1 MNANNYFHT
10 DFLDKFIVNRYLV
23 LNTFAIQLKFKK
35 MNFKIIFIAAMIS
48 SIAATSCDNQDS
60 DNKAISS
67 KDSATT
73 KSVDIK
79 EDSVTYNLNGKNYVG
94 FVDYDANQQGKRPA
108 ILVVHEWWGLTDY
121 PRSRARQ
128 LAELGYI
135 AMAVDMYGDGKIGN
149 DPKTAQDLATPFYK
163 DPTLAKT
170 RLDAAINKLKS
181 FPQTD
186 SSKMAA
192 IGYCYGGYI
201 VLNAAKLGADLKGV
215 VSFHGDLSGVPVNKD
230 SLKAKILVCHGEADQ
245 FVNPEVAAFKKSMD
259 SAGVD
264 YTFKSYPNATHA
276 FTNPAATEK
285 GKQFNMPIEYNAAAD
300 SASWNDMKDFFKKI
314 F

>member
-1 MNANNYFHT
+1 
-10 DFLDKFIVNRYLV
+10 
-23 LNTFAIQLKFKK
+23 
-35 MNFKIIFIAAMIS
+35 MNFKLIFISLVIFSLAA
-48 SIAATSCDNQDS
+48 ASCNNQDS
-60 DNKAISS
+60 STETTAG
-67 KDSATT
+67 KDSATAAP
-73 KSVDIK
+73 SVNIK
-79 EDSVTYNLNGKNYVG
+79 EDSVSYNLNGKNYIG
-94 FVDYDANQQGKRPA
+94 FITYDANKEEKRPG

-121 PRSRARQ
+121 TRTRAKQ

-135 AMAVDMYGDGKIGN
+135 AMAVDMYGDGKTGD
-149 DPKTAQDLATPFYK
+149 DPKTAQALATPFYK

-170 RLDAAINKLKS
+170 RLDAAMKELKTYS
-181 FPQTD
+181 QTD
-186 SSKMAA
+186 TTKMAA
-192 IGYCYGGYI
+192 IGYCYGGFI
-201 VLNAAKLGADLKGV
+201 VLNAAKLGANLNGV
-215 VSFHGDLSGVPVNKD
+215 VSFHGDLSGVSINKD
-230 SLKAKILVCHGEADQ
+230 LLKAKILVCHGEADQ

-285 GKQFNMPIEYNAAAD
+285 GKKFNMPIEYNAAAD

>member
-1 MNANNYFHT
+1 MNLKLIFTSA
-10 DFLDKFIVNRYLV
+10 
-23 LNTFAIQLKFKK
+23 AIF
-35 MNFKIIFIAAMIS
+35 
-48 SIAATSCDNQDS
+48 SIG
-60 DNKAISS
+60 AISCS
-67 KDSATT
+67 NNPESNTETEITKDSTV
-73 KSVDIK
+73 SVTPDIK
-79 EDSVTYNLNGKNYVG
+79 EDSVSYSINGKNYIG
-94 FVDYDANQQGKRPA
+94 YIDYDANKEGARPA

-121 PRSRARQ
+121 PRSRAKK

-149 DPKTAQDLATPFYK
+149 DPKAAQDLATPFYK

-170 RLDAAINKLKS
+170 RLDAAIKELKTY
-181 FPQTD
+181 PQTD

-192 IGYCYGGYI
+192 IGYCYGGFI
-201 VLNAAKLGADLKGV
+201 VLNAAKLGADLDGV

-230 SLKAKILVCHGEADQ
+230 SLKAKVLVCHGEADK
-245 FVNPEVAAFKKSMD
+245 FVTPDQVASFKKSMD
-259 SAGVD
+259 SAGVE

-276 FTNPAATEK
+276 FTNPGATEI
-285 GKQFNMPIEYNAAAD
+285 GKKFNMPIEYNAAAD